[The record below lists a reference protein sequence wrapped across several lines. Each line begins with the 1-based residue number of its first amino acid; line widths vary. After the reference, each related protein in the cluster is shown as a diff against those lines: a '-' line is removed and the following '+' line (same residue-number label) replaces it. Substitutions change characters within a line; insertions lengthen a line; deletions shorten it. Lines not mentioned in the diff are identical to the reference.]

1 MPVALMMMVH
11 RDFQNDDGFMFDS
24 LRLMTVSRAERKRW
38 TKTRMGVAFL
48 EPGTRR
54 KDESHARELG
64 LRSIEGCGGNV
75 LLNDP
80 DAVVGPILL
89 AIDQELIVIF
99 ELFRGIVN
107 IYSQF
112 HRSLFG

>member
-1 MPVALMMMVH
+1 MPVTLMMMVH
-11 RDFQNDDGFMFDS
+11 RDFHFDDGVMFDS

-38 TKTRMGVAFL
+38 TKKRMGVIFSAR
-48 EPGTRR
+48 TRLQES
-54 KDESHARELG
+54 ESHAQELG
-64 LRSIEGCGGNV
+64 LRSVEGCGGNT

-89 AIDQELIVIF
+89 AIDEKLVVTF
-99 ELFRGIVN
+99 ELFRRILN

>member
-1 MPVALMMMVH
+1 MPVTLMMMVH
-11 RDFQNDDGFMFDS
+11 RDFHIDDGVMFDS

-38 TKTRMGVAFL
+38 TKNRVGVVFL

-54 KDESHARELG
+54 KYESHAQELG
-64 LRSIEGCGGNV
+64 LRAIEGCGANV

-89 AIDQELIVIF
+89 AIDEKLIVTF
-99 ELFRGIVN
+99 EMFRRILN